1 MIKMLLLHYLNYA
14 IDEHKYFLSKGIPL
28 EMGQPGWS
36 GSLRVAG
43 LYMSGVLLGSVGASC
58 IQPSMF
64 LVGASAGVYSL
75 IAAHLGKYSLIGF
88 LDIGKQTNNSKVV
101 FFDISIYF

>member
-1 MIKMLLLHYLNYA
+1 MIKINCYKNKNVLFDKDNYCL
-14 IDEHKYFLSKGIPL
+14 FTGIPL

-75 IAAHLGKYSLIGF
+75 IAAHLGKYSLI
-88 LDIGKQTNNSKVV
+88 
-101 FFDISIYF
+101 

>member
-1 MIKMLLLHYLNYA
+1 
-14 IDEHKYFLSKGIPL
+14 
-28 EMGQPGWS
+28 MGQPGWS

-75 IAAHLGKYSLIGF
+75 IAAHLGKYSLI
-88 LDIGKQTNNSKVV
+88 
-101 FFDISIYF
+101 

>member
-1 MIKMLLLHYLNYA
+1 MIKIMLFDKHN
-14 IDEHKYFLSKGIPL
+14 YFLFAGIPL

-58 IQPSMF
+58 IQPKMF

-75 IAAHLGKYSLIGF
+75 IAAHLGTYSLNGF
-88 LDIGKQTNNSKVV
+88 LDNDKEIIIFQML
-101 FFDISIYF
+101 

>member
-1 MIKMLLLHYLNYA
+1 
-14 IDEHKYFLSKGIPL
+14 
-28 EMGQPGWS
+28 MGQPGWS

-58 IQPSMF
+58 IQPKMF

-75 IAAHLGKYSLIGF
+75 IAAHLGKYSIIGF
-88 LDIGKQTNNSKVV
+88 LDIGKQTSKISTVF